1 MNKVQVF
8 LKGLTEIVGGSKMGL
23 LVLTNQ
29 MEDKQ
34 IAIVCDKAMAHELNI
49 RIGQNSLRH
58 KLLPEVLCWINPDMD
73 TEHYEILFNSIEDG
87 QYKVVLVNKLTFEMT
102 PIRAS
107 DAILLA
113 QIAQLEIFMEERL
126 FMRQSVPYE
135 LGKSKVALP
144 LNALTSEMLEEAL
157 QRAIENEN
165 YELASNFRDELNRRK
180 ENKNETV

>member
-8 LKGLTEIVGGSKMGL
+8 FKGLTEIVGGSKMGL

-87 QYKVVLVNKLTFEMT
+87 QYKVVLINKLTFEMT

-135 LGKSKVALP
+135 LGKSSTA
-144 LNALTSEMLEEAL
+144 SECL
-157 QRAIENEN
+157 
-165 YELASNFRDELNRRK
+165 NFRNA
-180 ENKNETV
+180 

>member
-1 MNKVQVF
+1 
-8 LKGLTEIVGGSKMGL
+8 
-23 LVLTNQ
+23 
-29 MEDKQ
+29 
-34 IAIVCDKAMAHELNI
+34 
-49 RIGQNSLRH
+49 
-58 KLLPEVLCWINPDMD
+58 
-73 TEHYEILFNSIEDG
+73 
-87 QYKVVLVNKLTFEMT
+87 MT

-113 QIAQLEIFMEERL
+113 QIAQLEVFMEERL

-165 YELASNFRDELNRRK
+165 YELASNLRDELNRRK
-180 ENKNETV
+180 ENKDETV